1 MAKAAVCLRSVL
13 MKVDISSIRINDRKR
28 KLNDDKVA
36 ELAESILLLG
46 LLEPILVTQNGDEYT
61 LLAGLH
67 RLEAA
72 KLLGWKTI
80 EAALYQGDDLECEL
94 VEIDENLMNNDLTV
108 LEQGEHIQRRNEIL
122 EAMGKRREVGRY
134 PSNDEIVSPLK
145 TTEDIAKEVGLSK
158 RSAQQRT
165 QIARDIV
172 PAVKELIRDTPIAD
186 STTQLLELA
195 RMKEDQQLEIAK
207 LVIDGD
213 TTVED
218 AKKQIKQAERD
229 KQIQEQIKE
238 IEQND
243 FTPPTQKYDVV
254 VIDPPW
260 PYGTEY
266 DPNGRRAASPYPEMS
281 LDEIKAIE
289 LPASDDCVLWFW
301 TTHKFMRY
309 SFDILDTWGFRDVAI
324 VTWMKDRMG
333 LGTYLRSQSEFCIMA
348 IKGRPTINLTNQT
361 TIINGKLKEHSR
373 KPDEFY
379 EMVNSLCVGYKLDY
393 FSREKRSGWDQYG
406 NDTNRF

>member
-1 MAKAAVCLRSVL
+1 
-13 MKVDISSIRINDRKR
+13 MKVDIGSIRINERKR
-28 KLNDDKVA
+28 KLNADKVA
-36 ELAESILLLG
+36 ELTESILLLG
-46 LLEPILVTQNGDEYT
+46 LLEPILVAQNGDKYT

-80 EAALYQGDDLECEL
+80 EAALYQGDELECEL
-94 VEIDENLMNNDLTV
+94 VEIDENLINNDLTV

-122 EAMGKRREVGRY
+122 EAMGKRAKASPGINQYSEV
-134 PSNDEIVSPLK
+134 DDTVSPTK
-145 TTEDIAKEVGLSK
+145 TTKDIAKEVGLSE
-158 RSAQQRT
+158 RSTQRRA
-165 QIARDIV
+165 QIARDIL
-172 PAVKELIRDTPIAD
+172 PEVKELIRDTPIAD

-195 RMKEDQQLEIAK
+195 RMKPDDQLEVAK
-207 LVIDGD
+207 MVVDGD
-213 TTVED
+213 ATVED
-218 AKKQIKQAERD
+218 AKKQIKQAERN
-229 KQIQEQIKE
+229 KQIQEQMKE
-238 IEQND
+238 IEQNS
-243 FTPPTQKYDVV
+243 FIPPTQKYDVI

-289 LPASDDCVLWFW
+289 LPASDDCVLWLW

-309 SFDILDTWGFRDVAI
+309 SFDILDAWGFRDVAI
-324 VTWMKDRMG
+324 VTWVKDRMG
-333 LGTYLRSQSEFCIMA
+333 LGTYLRSQSEFCVMA

-379 EMVNSLCVGYKLDY
+379 EMVDSLCVGYKLDY
-393 FSREKRSGWDQYG
+393 FSREKRNGWDQYG

>member
-1 MAKAAVCLRSVL
+1 M
-13 MKVDISSIRINDRKR
+13 
-28 KLNDDKVA
+28 
-36 ELAESILLLG
+36 
-46 LLEPILVTQNGDEYT
+46 
-61 LLAGLH
+61 
-67 RLEAA
+67 
-72 KLLGWKTI
+72 
-80 EAALYQGDDLECEL
+80 
-94 VEIDENLMNNDLTV
+94 
-108 LEQGEHIQRRNEIL
+108 
-122 EAMGKRREVGRY
+122 
-134 PSNDEIVSPLK
+134 
-145 TTEDIAKEVGLSK
+145 
-158 RSAQQRT
+158 
-165 QIARDIV
+165 
-172 PAVKELIRDTPIAD
+172 
-186 STTQLLELA
+186 
-195 RMKEDQQLEIAK
+195 
-207 LVIDGD
+207 
-213 TTVED
+213 
-218 AKKQIKQAERD
+218 
-229 KQIQEQIKE
+229 
-238 IEQND
+238 
-243 FTPPTQKYDVV
+243 V

>member
-1 MAKAAVCLRSVL
+1 
-13 MKVDISSIRINDRKR
+13 MKVDISSIRINERKR
-28 KLNDDKVA
+28 KLNADKVA

-46 LLEPILVTQNGDEYT
+46 LLEPILVAQNGDEYT

-80 EAALYQGDDLECEL
+80 EVALYQGDDLECEL
-94 VEIDENLMNNDLTV
+94 VEIDENLINNDLTV

-229 KQIQEQIKE
+229 QQIQEQIKE
-238 IEQND
+238 IEQNS
-243 FTPPTQKYDVV
+243 FIPPTQKYDVI

-309 SFDILDTWGFRDVAI
+309 SFDILDAWDFRDVAI
-324 VTWMKDRMG
+324 VTWVKDRMG

-379 EMVNSLCVGYKLDY
+379 EMVDSLCVGYKLDY
-393 FSREKRSGWDQYG
+393 FSREKRNGWDQYG

>member
-1 MAKAAVCLRSVL
+1 
-13 MKVDISSIRINDRKR
+13 MKIEIDSIRINKRKR
-28 KLNDDKVA
+28 NLNADKVG
-36 ELAESILLLG
+36 ELAESFLLLG
-46 LLEPILVTQNGDEYT
+46 QLEPILLATNGGEYT

-72 KLLGWKTI
+72 KLLGWQTI
-80 EAALYQGDDLECEL
+80 EATLYQGDELEREL

-122 EAMGKRREVGRY
+122 EAMGKRAKASPGINQYSEV
-134 PSNDEIVSPLK
+134 DETVSSTK
-145 TTEDIAKEVGLSK
+145 TTEDIAKEAGLSR

-172 PAVKELIRDTPIAD
+172 PAVKELIKDTPIAD

-195 RMKEDQQLEIAK
+195 RMKEDQQLEVAK

-229 KQIQEQIKE
+229 KQIQEQMKE
-238 IEQND
+238 IEQNN
-243 FTPPTQKYDVV
+243 FIPPSLKYDVI

-281 LDEIKAIE
+281 LEEIKAIVP
-289 LPASDDCVLWFW
+289 PASDDCVLWLW

-309 SFDILDTWGFRDVAI
+309 SFDILDAWGFRDVAI
-324 VTWMKDRMG
+324 VTWVKDRMG
-333 LGTYLRSQSEFCIMA
+333 LGTYLRSKSEFCIMA

-361 TIINGKLKEHSR
+361 TIVNGSLKEHSR

-379 EMVNSLCVGYKLDY
+379 QMVDSLCVGYKLDY
-393 FSREKRSGWDQYG
+393 FSREERSGWDQYG

>member
-1 MAKAAVCLRSVL
+1 
-13 MKVDISSIRINDRKR
+13 MKVDISSIRINERKR
-28 KLNDDKVA
+28 KLNADKVA

-46 LLEPILVTQNGDEYT
+46 LLEPILVAQNRDEYT

-94 VEIDENLMNNDLTV
+94 VEIDENLINNDLTV

-186 STTQLLELA
+186 SITQLLELA

>member
-80 EAALYQGDDLECEL
+80 EATRYQGDDLECEL

-134 PSNDEIVSPLK
+134 PSNDEIFSPLK

-172 PAVKELIRDTPIAD
+172 PEVKELIRDTPIAD

-195 RMKEDQQLEIAK
+195 RMKPDEQFEVAK
-207 LVIDGD
+207 QSIDG
-213 TTVED
+213 EMNIER
-218 AKKQIKQAERD
+218 AKREI
-229 KQIQEQIKE
+229 IKE
-238 IEQND
+238 KQKNMPKPEL
-243 FTPPTQKYDVV
+243 PTGTYE
-254 VIDPPW
+254 VIYADPPW
-260 PYGTEY
+260 SY
-266 DPNGRRAASPYPEMS
+266 DNSGFNQSAASQYPTMS
-281 LDEIKAIE
+281 VDKICQLDVKSLCTDNSILFMWATSPLLPEAFEVIKAWGFEYKASMIWVKDRAPGMGWWVNTKHELLLMASMPSALNVNHPAKKFDSVIEAPVTRHSAKPDVFYELIEEMYAGPKIE
-289 LPASDDCVLWFW
+289 LFARNKRQGWEAS
-301 TTHKFMRY
+301 
-309 SFDILDTWGFRDVAI
+309 WGNEV
-324 VTWMKDRMG
+324 
-333 LGTYLRSQSEFCIMA
+333 
-348 IKGRPTINLTNQT
+348 
-361 TIINGKLKEHSR
+361 
-373 KPDEFY
+373 
-379 EMVNSLCVGYKLDY
+379 
-393 FSREKRSGWDQYG
+393 
-406 NDTNRF
+406 

>member
-1 MAKAAVCLRSVL
+1 
-13 MKVDISSIRINDRKR
+13 MKLNINDIEVGLRKR
-28 KLNDDKVA
+28 KLDEGKVH
-36 ELAESILLLG
+36 SIADSFLQIGQLQ
-46 LLEPILVTQNGDEYT
+46 PITVARENGNYY
-61 LLAGLH
+61 LIAGLH

-72 KLLGWKTI
+72 KLLGWQTIDAIVFSGDTI
-80 EAALYQGDDLECEL
+80 EAEL
-94 VEIDENLMNNDLTV
+94 AEIDENLMRNDLTV
-108 LEQGEHIQRRNEIL
+108 LEQGEHLQRRNEIL

-172 PAVKELIRDTPIAD
+172 PEVKELIRDTPIAD

-195 RMKEDQQLEIAK
+195 RMKPNEQLEIAK

-218 AKKQIKQAERD
+218 AKKQIKQAKRD
-229 KQIQEQIKE
+229 QQIQEQIKE
-238 IEQND
+238 IEQNS
-243 FTPPTQKYDVV
+243 FIPPTQKYDVI

-289 LPASDDCVLWFW
+289 LPASDDCVLWLW
-301 TTHKFMRY
+301 TTHKFMRH
-309 SFDILDTWGFRDVAI
+309 SFDILDAWGFRDVAI
-324 VTWMKDRMG
+324 VTWVKDRMG

-348 IKGRPTINLTNQT
+348 LKGKPIINLTNQT
-361 TIINGKLKEHSR
+361 TVISGKLKEHSR

-379 EMVNSLCVGYKLDY
+379 EMVDSLCVGYKLDY
-393 FSREKRSGWDQYG
+393 FSREKRDGWDQYG